1 MTQGEIEI
9 QLLAVVVAAAC
20 ALPGAFLV
28 LRKMAMMSDAI
39 SHAILPGI
47 VIAFFLT
54 HNLNSPLLILAAAA
68 TGVLTVMLVELLMS
82 TRLVRE
88 DAAIGL
94 TFPVLFSIGIILIAR
109 YAGDVH
115 LDTDAVLLG
124 EPAFAPFDRLVV
136 GGRDIGP
143 RALYVMSA
151 VGLANV
157 AFIALFYKELKIAT
171 FDAGLAAALGFGPV
185 LIHYGLMT
193 FVSIT
198 AVAAFDA
205 VGSILVV
212 AMMVAP
218 SAAAYLLTDRLRDMI
233 LLSVALGAASAVGG
247 FQLARLFDVSIAGA
261 MATVAGVV
269 FLAVWLG
276 APRYGILA
284 GRQRRI
290 RQKWEFAEKMLAIH
304 LFNHEGLPE
313 ADIEHRIGHL
323 EEHLSWEQD
332 FARRVVRRAQSNGL
346 VRQAEDDMLVLTP
359 RGREAAS
366 EAIENL

>member
-20 ALPGAFLV
+20 ALPGTFLV

-124 EPAFAPFDRLVV
+124 EPAFAPFDRLIV

-233 LLSVALGAASAVGG
+233 LLSVAIGAASAVGG
-247 FQLARLFDVSIAGA
+247 FQTGPPFRRIHCRRDGHGIG
-261 MATVAGVV
+261 
-269 FLAVWLG
+269 
-276 APRYGILA
+276 PRVPGGLA
-284 GRQRRI
+284 GRTPVRHPCGPAAAHPAEVGVCRKDARHPPVQPRRTA
-290 RQKWEFAEKMLAIH
+290 R
-304 LFNHEGLPE
+304 G
-313 ADIEHRIGHL
+313 GH
-323 EEHLSWEQD
+323 
-332 FARRVVRRAQSNGL
+332 
-346 VRQAEDDMLVLTP
+346 
-359 RGREAAS
+359 
-366 EAIENL
+366 

>member
-1 MTQGEIEI
+1 MTQSEIEI
-9 QLLAVVVAAAC
+9 QMLAVVVAAAC

-47 VIAFFLT
+47 VVAFFLT
-54 HNLNSPLLILAAAA
+54 RNLNSPLLILAAAA

-82 TRLVRE
+82 TQRLRE

-94 TFPVLFSIGIILIAR
+94 VFPVLFSTGVLLIAR
-109 YAGDVH
+109 YAADVH
-115 LDTDAVLLG
+115 LDADAVLLG
-124 EPAFAPFDRLVV
+124 EPAFAPFDRLIVL
-136 GGRDIGP
+136 GRDIGP
-143 RALYVMSA
+143 RALYAMGA
-151 VGLANV
+151 AGLANV
-157 AFIALFYKELKIAT
+157 AFIALFYKELKIAA
-171 FDAGLAAALGFGPV
+171 FDAGLAATLGFAPA

-218 SAAAYLLTDRLRDMI
+218 PAAAYLLTDRLRNMI
-233 LLSVALGAASAVGG
+233 LLSVGIGVIASVAG
-247 FQLARLFDVSIAGA
+247 FQAARLLDVSIAGA
-261 MATVAGVV
+261 MATASGAA
-269 FLAVWLG
+269 FAIVWLA
-276 APRYGILA
+276 APRYGVLA
-284 GRQRRI
+284 GRRRRI

-313 ADIEHRIGHL
+313 ADIERRIGHL
-323 EEHLSWEQD
+323 EEHLSWERD

-346 VRQAEDDMLVLTP
+346 VRRSGDDMLALTP
-359 RGREAAS
+359 KGRAAAS
-366 EAIENL
+366 EAITNL

>member
-1 MTQGEIEI
+1 MTQAEIEI
-9 QLLAVVVAAAC
+9 QMLAVVVAAAC

-47 VIAFFLT
+47 VAAFFLT

-68 TGVLTVMLVELLMS
+68 TGVFAVLLVELLMS
-82 TRLVRE
+82 TQRVRE

-94 TFPVLFSIGIILIAR
+94 VFPVLFSIGVLLIAR

-115 LDTDAVLLG
+115 LDADAVLLG
-124 EPAFAPFDRLVV
+124 EPAFAPFDRLVAL
-136 GGRDIGP
+136 GRDIGP
-143 RALYVMSA
+143 RALYAMGA

-157 AFIALFYKELKIAT
+157 AFVALFYKELKIAA
-171 FDAGLAAALGFGPV
+171 FDAGLAATLGFAPT

-212 AMMVAP
+212 ALMVAP
-218 SAAAYLLTDRLRDMI
+218 PTAAYLLTDRLRDMI
-233 LLSVALGAASAVGG
+233 LLSAGLGVVAAVAG
-247 FQLARLFDVSIAGA
+247 FQAARLLDVSIAGA
-261 MATVAGVV
+261 MASAAGVV
-269 FLAVWLG
+269 FAVVWLA
-276 APRYGILA
+276 APRYGVLA
-284 GRQRRI
+284 GRRRRR

-313 ADIEHRIGHL
+313 ADTEHRIGHL
-323 EEHLSWEQD
+323 EEHLSWERD

-346 VRQAEDDMLVLTP
+346 VRRADDDLLALTP
-359 RGREAAS
+359 KGRAAAS
-366 EAIENL
+366 EAITNL

>member
-1 MTQGEIEI
+1 MTQGELEI

-47 VIAFFLT
+47 VVAFFWT
-54 HNLNSPLLILAAAA
+54 HDLNSPLLILAAAA
-68 TGVLTVMLVELLMS
+68 TGVLTAMLVELLIS
-82 TRLVRE
+82 TQRVRE

-94 TFPVLFSIGIILIAR
+94 VFPVLFSVGVLLIAR

-136 GGRDIGP
+136 AGRDIGP
-143 RALYVMSA
+143 RALYA
-151 VGLANV
+151 TGAAGLANAV
-157 AFIALFYKELKIAT
+157 FIALFYKELKIAT
-171 FDAGLAAALGFGPV
+171 FDAGLAATLGFAPT

-193 FVSIT
+193 LVSLT

-212 AMMVAP
+212 ALMVAP
-218 SAAAYLLTDRLRDMI
+218 SAAACLLTDRLRTMI
-233 LLSVALGAASAVGG
+233 LWSVALGVVSALAG
-247 FQLARLFDVSIAGA
+247 FQAARLFDVSIAGA
-261 MATVAGVV
+261 MAAAAGAI
-269 FLAVWLG
+269 FAMVWLA
-276 APRYGILA
+276 APRYGVLA
-284 GRQRRI
+284 GRRRRR

-313 ADIEHRIGHL
+313 ADIEHRVGHL
-323 EEHLSWEQD
+323 EEHLSWERD
-332 FARRVVRRAQSNGL
+332 FAQRVVRRAQSNGL
-346 VRQAEDDMLVLTP
+346 VRRAGDDMLALTP
-359 RGREAAS
+359 KGRKAAS

>member
-20 ALPGAFLV
+20 ALPGTFLV

-54 HNLNSPLLILAAAA
+54 HNLNSPLLILAAAG

-233 LLSVALGAASAVGG
+233 LLSVALGRRPPWAG
-247 FQLARLFDVSIAGA
+247 FNWPAFSTYPLPAR
-261 MATVAGVV
+261 
-269 FLAVWLG
+269 W
-276 APRYGILA
+276 PRYRASCFWPSGWARPGTASLRGGSGA
-284 GRQRRI
+284 SGRSGSSPKRCSPSTCSTT
-290 RQKWEFAEKMLAIH
+290 KDCPS
-304 LFNHEGLPE
+304 G
-313 ADIEHRIGHL
+313 HRTPH
-323 EEHLSWEQD
+323 
-332 FARRVVRRAQSNGL
+332 RA
-346 VRQAEDDMLVLTP
+346 P
-359 RGREAAS
+359 
-366 EAIENL
+366 